1 MTPTHVVHVDHSGRP
16 GGGQLGLARYLEQPS
31 DLRRTAVFLSGGPV
45 ADRVAALADRI
56 GAGPEVRT
64 VLPRPETDLGAGELR
79 DHLERLRP
87 DLVVCNSMRAAVA
100 VHTSGF
106 RSAPRITY
114 VRQHLTRDAVGPV
127 KAVLYRAIMVRSD
140 GFLANS
146 RWTADQLPRVAARR
160 PVELAFPV
168 SGLTRAAIRP
178 QRPVGPVGRADAP
191 GGRRPVRFAAVGR
204 FQEWKGQDVAI
215 EAVRVLGERLEADLE
230 LHLFGGPHPGS
241 EAYLEHCHR
250 LADAAGVPVVFRG
263 HVGDVADELADVDV
277 MLHTPREPEPFGQV
291 VVQALAA
298 GCQVIS
304 TSGGGAAE
312 ILRVAGAGTALPTP
326 DPEAVA
332 DAAARLMAPPSVGDS
347 GPSAGVPAAD
357 LEPFLDEATARG
369 LDEAQERLLRALG
382 RSVPRARWR
391 AFGQSERRAS

>member
-31 DLRRTAVFLSGGPV
+31 DLRRSAVFLAGGPV
-45 ADRVAALADRI
+45 ADRVADRAD
-56 GAGPEVRT
+56 GADDGGAAVRA
-64 VLPRPETDLGAGELR
+64 VLPPGGTDLGPGELR

-106 RSAPRITY
+106 RSAPRVTY

-160 PVELAFPV
+160 PVEIAFPV
-168 SGLTRAAIRP
+168 SGLTRGSVRP
-178 QRPVGPVGRADAP
+178 LRAVAP
-191 GGRRPVRFAAVGR
+191 GGRGRPVRLAAVGR
-204 FQEWKGQDVAI
+204 FQEWKGQDIAI
-215 EAVRVLGERLEADLE
+215 EAVRVLRERLDVDIE
-230 LHLFGGPHPGS
+230 LHLLGGPHPGS
-241 EAYLEHCHR
+241 EAYLERCHR
-250 LADAAGVPVVFRG
+250 LAAAAGVPVVFRG
-263 HVGDVADELADVDV
+263 HVGDVAAELAEVDV
-277 MLHTPREPEPFGQV
+277 VLHTPREPEPFGQV
-291 VVQALAA
+291 LVQALAA
-298 GCQVIS
+298 GCQVVS

-312 ILRVAGAGTALPTP
+312 ILRVARSGTALRAP

-332 DAAARLMAPPSVGDS
+332 DAVARLLAPGRP
-347 GPSAGVPAAD
+347 AGTAQAEPACAD
-357 LEPFLDEATARG
+357 LDAFLDDATARG
-369 LDEAQERLLRALG
+369 LDEAQERLLLALG
-382 RSVPRARWR
+382 RGMPRSRSR
-391 AFGQSERRAS
+391 GLGRGVRRTS